1 MLCTTGYA
9 PFETLKQDP
18 LFIARSGGVARA
30 AAYLDKAQSRHNT
43 SAMGAWHPFARV
55 DPEECMPGR
64 ASIVFMSGNQGG
76 IGSDGKNP
84 GTVCAYECPAPA
96 AAPAPLSLT
105 ISPPEDVESPIAKRG
120 AFVMNE
126 EDDNPVHGDEDGGRQ
141 ARVAG
146 GPLRASSS

>member
-1 MLCTTGYA
+1 MWCTGYA

-96 AAPAPLSLT
+96 GQAPDCGFCAGTAPFRCNSDSDCPKESCGWQRNLALRFSLT
-105 ISPPEDVESPIAKRG
+105 QR
-120 AFVMNE
+120 
-126 EDDNPVHGDEDGGRQ
+126 R
-141 ARVAG
+141 
-146 GPLRASSS
+146 